1 MIKKKLFYSIIVLA
15 VFNSCKFKKSNT
27 VYDSFL
33 EDESLAMYLTF
44 NGDFNDKSNS
54 RFNIYKGVAQFDKDR
69 FKNENSAAY
78 FTGKNYLSYGDI
90 LDSVFSGEKKRFSF
104 SFWVKPSNE
113 NTNAFLIS
121 KNADS
126 NCEENERQFNVKL
139 TKENKISFLWL
150 YNNSQFNGWRM
161 FETQNI
167 LKKEGWQNVIIT
179 YDGHSKG
186 GDGIF
191 RINIYINGQRENLSF
206 VSKRGRLGNIEDK
219 NAHFAIGIMANSFGD
234 PCANSFFQGF
244 LDDIMIFER
253 VLTTNEIEYLSSL
266 K

>member
-1 MIKKKLFYSIIVLA
+1 MIKKKLFCSFIVLA
-15 VFNSCKFKKSNT
+15 VLNSCKFKKSNT

-33 EDESLAMYLTF
+33 EDETLAMYLTF
-44 NGDFNDKSNS
+44 NGDFNDKSNA
-54 RFNIYKGVAQFDKDR
+54 RFKNKKGEVQFDKDR
-69 FKNENSAAY
+69 FENENSAAH
-78 FTGKNYLSYGDI
+78 FIDKNYLSYGDI
-90 LDSVFSGEKKRFSF
+90 LDSVLSGEKKRFSF

-161 FETQNI
+161 FESKTEM
-167 LKKEGWQNVIIT
+167 KKEEWQNVIIT
-179 YDGHSKG
+179 YNGHSNG
-186 GDGIF
+186 GDGAF
-191 RINIYINGQRENLSF
+191 RVNMFINGKREDLAF

-219 NAHFAIGIMANSFGD
+219 NAHFSIGNMVSSFGD
-234 PCANSFFQGF
+234 PCTNFFHG
-244 LDDIMIFER
+244 LMDDIMVFER
-253 VLTTNEIEYLSSL
+253 VLTPNEIEYISSL